1 MNMENFKHQS
11 NSELTERR
19 NSIQL
24 VLYITLGLNLIVL
37 ETKFCLGLATGSLSL
52 LADALH
58 SFTDSASNIVGLLA
72 ISLAN
77 PKPDWDHPYG
87 HSKFESLGALAIA
100 GFLIVTCVEILRSA
114 VERIFLLKGTESLN
128 VDHLD
133 LILMVGVLIINI
145 SVAVYERNRGKALD
159 STLLLADARHTL
171 SDVWI
176 TIAILIG
183 LVGVQQ
189 GWFWLDTVLTFVVA
203 GFILHSAWEVLKENI
218 PSLTDRV
225 AIPAKDILEVAM
237 GVFGVLNCHSI
248 TSRGKIE
255 REVFIEMHMVVAPQ
269 DIKTAHAITEE
280 VERKLKEKYGL
291 VHVTIH
297 LEPYDRIEP
306 LESYLQKPKIN

>member
-1 MNMENFKHQS
+1 MENYKHHS
-11 NSELTERR
+11 NSELQKRQD
-19 NSIQL
+19 SIQQ

-58 SFTDSASNIVGLLA
+58 SFTDSASNVVGLIA
-72 ISLAN
+72 MRLAN

-100 GFLIVTCVEILRSA
+100 GFLIVTCLEILRSA
-114 VERIFLLKGTESLN
+114 IDRIFATQGRESLT
-128 VDHLD
+128 VDNLD
-133 LILMVGVLIINI
+133 LLLMIGVLIINI
-145 SVAVYERNRGKALD
+145 GVAIYEKNRGKALR

-171 SDVWI
+171 SDVWV

-189 GWFWLDTVLTFVVA
+189 GWLWLDTILTFVVA
-203 GFILHSAWEVLKENI
+203 GFIFHSAWEVLQENI

-225 AIPAKDILEVAM
+225 AIPAKDILEVTM
-237 GVFGVLNCHSI
+237 GVYGVLNCHSI
-248 TSRGKIE
+248 TSRGKLDHEI
-255 REVFIEMHMVVAPQ
+255 FIEMHMVVAPQ
-269 DIKTAHAITEE
+269 DIKTAHAVTEE
-280 VERKLKEKYGL
+280 VERKLQEKYGL

-297 LEPYDRIEP
+297 LEPYEYIEP
-306 LESYLQKPKIN
+306 LESHLQKPQIN

>member
-1 MNMENFKHQS
+1 MDNYKHHS
-11 NSELTERR
+11 NSELQKRKD
-19 NSIQL
+19 SIQQ

-58 SFTDSASNIVGLLA
+58 SFTDSASNVVGL
-72 ISLAN
+72 ISMSLAN

-100 GFLIVTCVEILRSA
+100 GFLIVTCIEILRSA
-114 VERIFLLKGTESLN
+114 IERIFATQGTESLT
-128 VDHLD
+128 VDNLD
-133 LILMVGVLIINI
+133 LILMIGVLIINI
-145 SVAVYERNRGKALD
+145 GVAIYEKNRGKALR

-171 SDVWI
+171 SDVWV

-189 GWFWLDTVLTFVVA
+189 GWLWLDTILTFVVA
-203 GFILHSAWEVLKENI
+203 GFIFHSAWEVLQENI

-225 AIPAKDILEVAM
+225 AIPAKDILEVTM
-237 GVFGVLNCHSI
+237 GVYGVLNCHSI
-248 TSRGKIE
+248 TSRGKLDHEI
-255 REVFIEMHMVVAPQ
+255 FIEMHMVVAPQ
-269 DIKTAHAITEE
+269 DIKTAHAVTEE
-280 VERKLKEKYGL
+280 VERKLQEKYGL

-297 LEPYDRIEP
+297 LEHYEYIEP
-306 LESYLQKPKIN
+306 LESHLQKPQIN

>member
-1 MNMENFKHQS
+1 MENYKHHS
-11 NSELTERR
+11 NSELQKRQD
-19 NSIQL
+19 SIQQ

-58 SFTDSASNIVGLLA
+58 SFTDSASNVVGLIA
-72 ISLAN
+72 MRLAN

-100 GFLIVTCVEILRSA
+100 GFLIVTCLEILRSA
-114 VERIFLLKGTESLN
+114 VERIFATQGTESLT
-128 VDHLD
+128 VDNLD
-133 LILMVGVLIINI
+133 LLLMIGVLIINI
-145 SVAVYERNRGKALD
+145 GVAIYEKNRGKALR

-171 SDVWI
+171 SDVWV

-189 GWFWLDTVLTFVVA
+189 GWLWLDTILTFVVA
-203 GFILHSAWEVLKENI
+203 GFIFHSAWEVLQENI

-225 AIPAKDILEVAM
+225 AIPAKDILEVTM
-237 GVFGVLNCHSI
+237 GVYGVLNCHSI
-248 TSRGKIE
+248 TSRGKLEHEI
-255 REVFIEMHMVVAPQ
+255 FIEMHMVVAPQ
-269 DIKTAHAITEE
+269 DIKTAHAVTEE
-280 VERKLKEKYGL
+280 VERKLQEKYGL

-297 LEPYDRIEP
+297 LEPYEYIEP
-306 LESYLQKPKIN
+306 LESHLQKPQIN

>member
-1 MNMENFKHQS
+1 MENTKDKF
-11 NSELTERR
+11 NSELIERR

-24 VLYITLGLNLIVL
+24 VLYITLGLNLVVL

-52 LADALH
+52 VADALH
-58 SFTDSASNIVGLLA
+58 SFTDSASNVVGLLA
-72 ISLAN
+72 MSLAN

-114 VERIFLLKGTESLN
+114 VERIFITKGTDSLK
-128 VDHLD
+128 VDNLD

-145 SVAVYERNRGKALD
+145 GVAIYERNRGKALN

-171 SDVWI
+171 SDVWV
-176 TIAILIG
+176 TVAILIG
-183 LVGVQQ
+183 LLGVKQ
-189 GWFWLDTVLTFVVA
+189 GWFWLDTALTFVVA
-203 GFILHSAWEVLKENI
+203 GFIVHSAWEVLKENI

-225 AIPAKDILEVAM
+225 AIPAKDILEVTM

-248 TSRGKIE
+248 TSRGKLGHEI
-255 REVFIEMHMVVAPQ
+255 FIEMHMVVAPQ

-280 VERKLKEKYGL
+280 VERKLREKYGS
-291 VHVTIH
+291 VHVNIH

-306 LESYLQKPKIN
+306 LESYLQKPQIN

>member
-1 MNMENFKHQS
+1 MENYKHHS
-11 NSELTERR
+11 NSELQKRKD
-19 NSIQL
+19 SIQQ

-58 SFTDSASNIVGLLA
+58 SFTDSASNVVGLIA
-72 ISLAN
+72 MRLAN

-100 GFLIVTCVEILRSA
+100 GFLIVTCLEILRSA
-114 VERIFLLKGTESLN
+114 IDRIFATQGRESLT
-128 VDHLD
+128 VDNLD
-133 LILMVGVLIINI
+133 LLLMIGVLIINI
-145 SVAVYERNRGKALD
+145 GVAIYEKNRGKALR

-171 SDVWI
+171 SDVWV

-189 GWFWLDTVLTFVVA
+189 GWLWLDTILTFVVA
-203 GFILHSAWEVLKENI
+203 GFIFHSAWEVLQENI

-225 AIPAKDILEVAM
+225 AIPAKDILEVTM
-237 GVFGVLNCHSI
+237 GVYGVLNCHSI
-248 TSRGKIE
+248 TSRGKLDHEI
-255 REVFIEMHMVVAPQ
+255 FIEMHMVVAPQ
-269 DIKTAHAITEE
+269 DIKTAHAVTEE
-280 VERKLKEKYGL
+280 VERKLQEKYGL

-297 LEPYDRIEP
+297 LEPYEYIEP
-306 LESYLQKPKIN
+306 LESHLQKPQIN

>member
-1 MNMENFKHQS
+1 MENYKHHS
-11 NSELTERR
+11 NSELQKRQD
-19 NSIQL
+19 SIQQ

-58 SFTDSASNIVGLLA
+58 SFTDSASNVVGLIA
-72 ISLAN
+72 MRLAN

-100 GFLIVTCVEILRSA
+100 GFLIVTCLEILRSA
-114 VERIFLLKGTESLN
+114 VERIFATQGTESLT
-128 VDHLD
+128 VDNLD
-133 LILMVGVLIINI
+133 LLLMIGVLIINI
-145 SVAVYERNRGKALD
+145 GVAIYEKNRGKALR

-171 SDVWI
+171 SDVWV

-189 GWFWLDTVLTFVVA
+189 GWLWLDTILTFVVA
-203 GFILHSAWEVLKENI
+203 GFIFHSAWEVLQENI

-225 AIPAKDILEVAM
+225 AIPAKDILEVTM
-237 GVFGVLNCHSI
+237 GVYGVLNCHSI
-248 TSRGKIE
+248 TSRGKLDHEI
-255 REVFIEMHMVVAPQ
+255 FIEMHMVVAPQ
-269 DIKTAHAITEE
+269 DIKTAHAVTEE
-280 VERKLKEKYGL
+280 VERKLQEKYGL

-297 LEPYDRIEP
+297 LEPYEYIEP
-306 LESYLQKPKIN
+306 LESHLQKPQIN

>member
-1 MNMENFKHQS
+1 MENYKHHS
-11 NSELTERR
+11 NSELQKRKD
-19 NSIQL
+19 SIQQ

-58 SFTDSASNIVGLLA
+58 SFTDSASNVVGL
-72 ISLAN
+72 ISMRLAN

-100 GFLIVTCVEILRSA
+100 GFLIVTCIEILRSA
-114 VERIFLLKGTESLN
+114 IERIFATQGTESLT
-128 VDHLD
+128 VDNLD
-133 LILMVGVLIINI
+133 LILMIGVLIINI
-145 SVAVYERNRGKALD
+145 GVAIYEKNRGKALR

-171 SDVWI
+171 SDVWV

-189 GWFWLDTVLTFVVA
+189 GWLWLDTILTFVVA
-203 GFILHSAWEVLKENI
+203 GFIFHSAWEVLQENI

-225 AIPAKDILEVAM
+225 AIPAKDILDVTM
-237 GVFGVLNCHSI
+237 GVYGVLNCHSI
-248 TSRGKIE
+248 TSRGKLDHEI
-255 REVFIEMHMVVAPQ
+255 FIEMHMVVAPQ
-269 DIKTAHAITEE
+269 DIKTAHAVTEE
-280 VERKLKEKYGL
+280 VERKLQEKYGL

-297 LEPYDRIEP
+297 LEPYEYIEP
-306 LESYLQKPKIN
+306 LESHLQKPQIN